1 MKEKEIKLKLAEE
14 TVNLL
19 TENTDIGEIWE
30 DEFEEIVDDEK
41 EEELLKTVKK
51 PKLDVIPEEEDE

>member
-19 TENTDIGEIWE
+19 TENTDIGEIRE

>member
-51 PKLDVIPEEEDE
+51 PKLDVIPEEDE